1 MTSRPP
7 GFAGDREP
15 IPDSRLLQSA
25 PVAIAWLDCQWR
37 YVQVTQ
43 CWLHDYHLDRADWVG
58 KRYDEVN
65 AFVSSDWHRIQRRC
79 WQGEECD
86 REGEPWLHPDGRQ
99 VWVKWRATPWYDANG
114 ELGGVAIATEFVS
127 PPTDRERQLQLELAL
142 EVTETGIWQWD
153 LPSDRISWCDCAYR
167 LFDIDKR
174 DFAGTYEAFLD
185 RIDPEDRD
193 RVARTISAAIARCQD
208 CEVEF
213 RTRERNG
220 RIRWLVSKGR
230 VFADET
236 GRAVRTIGT
245 LVDITQRKHAEIAL
259 RQSEARLCAIFLAIP
274 DPILILDRQGR
285 YLEIA
290 PTNPALLYRPASE
303 LLGQSLTDIFP
314 ADTARRFLDA
324 IHHALDCQQ
333 QHNLEYHLFINDR
346 HYWFLA
352 HLVPLDTHTVL
363 WMARDITERQQS
375 EQAIRQLNEQLER
388 RVAERTAQ
396 LAAANRELEAF
407 SYSVSHDLRAPL
419 RAIDGFSQALLQ
431 GYATTLDAR
440 GQHYLHRI
448 RSNSQRM
455 GELIDDLLELSRVA
469 RRPMASETVNLSQI
483 ARDAIAKLQQAQPE
497 RPVEVAIAPDLVVRG
512 DARLLRIALE
522 NLLDNAWKYTSHRD
536 RASVEFGMHSGGDRP
551 TYFVRDNGAGFD
563 MTYADRLF
571 GAFQRLHLERDFPGT
586 GIGLAT
592 VQRIVRRHGG
602 KIWAQAQPDRGA
614 TFYFQL

>member
-15 IPDSRLLQSA
+15 IPDSLLLQSA

-43 CWLHDYHLDRADWVG
+43 RWLHDYHLDRADWVG
-58 KRYDEVN
+58 KCYDEVN
-65 AFVSSDWHRIQRRC
+65 AFVSRDWNSIQRRC
-79 WQGEECD
+79 LQGKGCD

-99 VWVKWRATPWYDANG
+99 VWVKWRATPWYEADG

-127 PPTDRERQLQLELAL
+127 PPADLERQLQLELAL

-174 DFAGTYEAFLD
+174 DFAGTYDAFFD
-185 RIDPEDRD
+185 RIDPADRD
-193 RVARTISAAIARCQD
+193 RVASTLSAAIDRCQD

-259 RQSEARLCAIFLAIP
+259 RHSEARLRAIFLAIP

-290 PTNPALLYRPASE
+290 PTNPVLLYRSASE
-303 LLGQSLTDIFP
+303 LLGQSIADVFP

-324 IHHALDCQQ
+324 IHHALDRQQ
-333 QHNLEYHLFINDR
+333 QHNLEYHLSIHDR
-346 HYWFLA
+346 DYWFLA
-352 HLVPLDTHTVL
+352 HLVPLDANTVL

-396 LAAANRELEAF
+396 LEAANRELEAF

-431 GYATTLDAR
+431 GYATSLDSR
-440 GQHYLHRI
+440 GQHYLQRI
-448 RSNSQRM
+448 RNNSQRM
-455 GELIDDLLELSRVA
+455 GELIDDLLELSRVT

-483 ARDAIAKLQQAQPE
+483 ARDIIAKLQQAQPE
-497 RPVEVAIAPDLVVRG
+497 RQVEVAIAPDLVVRG

-522 NLLDNAWKYTSHRD
+522 NLLDNAWKYTSNRD
-536 RASVEFGMHSGGDRP
+536 RASIEFGMHSGGDRP
-551 TYFVRDNGAGFD
+551 TYFIRDNGAGFD

-592 VQRIVRRHGG
+592 VQRIIRRHGG
-602 KIWAQAQPDRGA
+602 EIWAEAQSDCGA
-614 TFYFQL
+614 TFQFYL